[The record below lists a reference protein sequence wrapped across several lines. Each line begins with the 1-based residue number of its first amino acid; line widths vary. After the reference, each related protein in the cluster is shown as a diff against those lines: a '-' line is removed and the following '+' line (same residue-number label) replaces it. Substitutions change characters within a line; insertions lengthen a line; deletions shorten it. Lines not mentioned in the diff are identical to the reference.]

1 MTKPFTVK
9 NQSKKSTTRWSVPD
23 HIAKPMSD
31 LALAL
36 GCKGMDIVEQ
46 LVRHQPGTELTLV
59 GHGGFVISLNIPLY
73 ALTESDM
80 DGIMLARLGDE
91 DAADSAREINDSDD
105 AVTIEEAS
113 KAKAAVAAQNPE
125 TKAQYAQVSKERTSG
140 PAQDFQQSEENATDV
155 FLNRRM
161 QKRAEEG
168 QTEIDGDE

>member
-1 MTKPFTVK
+1 
-9 NQSKKSTTRWSVPD
+9 
-23 HIAKPMSD
+23 MSD